1 MKMPLTTVEQ
11 LIEQLP
17 LDEKVSLPSGA
28 DGLHSQN
35 VVRLGVESIKVRKRS
50 YP

>member
-1 MKMPLTTVEQ
+1 MKMPLTNVEQ

-17 LDEKVSLPSGA
+17 LEGKVSLPSGA
-28 DGLHSQN
+28 DGWHSQN
-35 VVRLGVESIKVRKRS
+35 VVRLGIGSIKVRKRS